1 MSISRRA
8 FVLGVPAAATLGLVT
23 PAAARPA
30 AGPTARPAARPAT
43 RPAPVPLQSPVAIR
57 SRDAVAAPGLPRLH
71 VAYPHRIELPVRY
84 VSRDDRCA
92 ERGEE
97 EVVQADVPAGAAH
110 VMLGPVRY
118 DLLQYHFHTPS
129 EHTLDGHRYP
139 VEQHFVHR
147 GPNGETLVLGLF
159 LVPGGHD
166 DQIPRVLPRECGP
179 PVTVTADLAG
189 SLPGNLSTFRYR
201 GSLTTSPFS
210 EPVSWLVL
218 RRPRAVAGAG
228 IVGYRRLFPDGNA
241 REVQPLNGR
250 TVVFRRQ

>member
-8 FVLGVPAAATLGLVT
+8 FVLGVPAAATVALIT
-23 PAAARPA
+23 PARAQSR
-30 AGPTARPAARPAT
+30 
-43 RPAPVPLQSPVAIR
+43 VPRQSPIAIR
-57 SRDAVAAPGLPRLH
+57 SRETVAAPGLPRLH
-71 VAYPHRIELPVRY
+71 VAYPHRVDLTVRY
-84 VSRDDRCA
+84 VSRDNSCT
-92 ERGEE
+92 ERDEE

-110 VMLGPVRY
+110 VTLGTTRY
-118 DLLQYHFHTPS
+118 ELLQYHFHTPS

-159 LVPGGHD
+159 LVPGGHRE
-166 DQIPRVLPRECGP
+166 QIPRQLPQECGP
-179 PVTVTADLAG
+179 SLHTTGDLAG
-189 SLPGNLSTFRYR
+189 ALPRNLSTFRYQ

-218 RRPRAVAGAG
+218 QHPVAVAAG
-228 IVGYRRLFPDGNA
+228 GITGYRQLFPDGDA

-250 TVVFRRQ
+250 RVSYRRQ

>member
-8 FVLGVPAAATLGLVT
+8 FVLGVPAAAAVGLIT
-23 PAAARPA
+23 PARAQAPGA
-30 AGPTARPAARPAT
+30 
-43 RPAPVPLQSPVAIR
+43 PAPFQSPIAIR
-57 SRDAVAAPGLPRLH
+57 SREAVAAPDLPRLH
-71 VAYPHRIELPVRY
+71 VAYPHRVDLTVRY
-84 VSRDDRCA
+84 VSRDDSCT

-110 VMLGPVRY
+110 VTLGTTRY
-118 DLLQYHFHTPS
+118 ELLQYHFHTPS

-159 LVPGGHD
+159 LVPGGHRE
-166 DQIPRVLPRECGP
+166 QIPRHLPRECGP
-179 PVTVTADLAG
+179 PLHATGDLTGA
-189 SLPGNLSTFRYR
+189 LPRDLSTFRYR

-218 RRPRAVAGAG
+218 RHPLAVAAGG

-250 TVVFRRQ
+250 RVSYRRQ